1 MGVCTGIH
9 YKTLACQYSDRS
21 FCWSFQ
27 MMLPSSEWWSH
38 GIYSIAQLTVLK
50 NTGLYKSTPRYL
62 LWQISDQ
69 SEIPRVF
76 SNHSN
81 CTNTITRRSLRGYLQ
96 PRTDP
101 SRTAAMMMETKS
113 PDTVRSFTITYT
125 PRACKTGGILGKCY
139 NLVLSDG
146 CHMIFKNSVKSKLTL
161 EKTW

>member
-1 MGVCTGIH
+1 MPI
-9 YKTLACQYSDRS
+9 
-21 FCWSFQ
+21 FWSFFLLVIPDDVAEFWVMKPGDLLHCPVNSPQ
-27 MMLPSSEWWSH
+27 KYWF
-38 GIYSIAQLTVLK
+38 I
-50 NTGLYKSTPRYL
+50 KSTPRYL

-81 CTNTITRRSLRGYLQ
+81 CTNTITRWSLRGYLQ

-146 CHMIFKNSVKSKLTL
+146 CHMIFKHSVKSKLTL